1 MQKQLLKYGR
11 QNSYLHLWPYTLYI
25 TWHGVHLLVR
35 YRLEE
40 KLINKLPKRNLS
52 QAFLQALTSAQKL
65 YCRTTIFEEPL
76 LMTASVLKYDH
87 DIIIIKSAQ
96 NLKLFSYGEVAGRWT
111 KKNLLILYYL
121 WKKLSKFSSERKKV
135 FHAFSFRRFSTA
147 NSESS
152 FNVQL
157 LKLIPSKFK

>member
-52 QAFLQALTSAQKL
+52 QAFLKALTSAQKL
-65 YCRTTIFEEPL
+65 YCRATIFEEPL

-96 NLKLFSYGEVAGRWT
+96 NLKLFSYGEVVGRWT

-121 WKKLSKFSSERKKV
+121 WKSFPSFPVNGKKFSMLFLFDV
-135 FHAFSFRRFSTA
+135 FPQQILNRFLM
-147 NSESS
+147 
-152 FNVQL
+152 FN
-157 LKLIPSKFK
+157 FWN

>member
-52 QAFLQALTSAQKL
+52 QAFLKALTSAQKL

-96 NLKLFSYGEVAGRWT
+96 NLKLFSYREVAGRWT

-121 WKKLSKFSSERKKV
+121 WKSFPSFPVNGKKFSMLFLFDV
-135 FHAFSFRRFSTA
+135 FPQQILNRFLM
-147 NSESS
+147 
-152 FNVQL
+152 FN
-157 LKLIPSKFK
+157 FWN

>member
-52 QAFLQALTSAQKL
+52 QAFLKALTSAQKL

-121 WKKLSKFSSERKKV
+121 WKSFPSFPVNGKKFSMLFLFDV
-135 FHAFSFRRFSTA
+135 FPQQILNRFLM
-147 NSESS
+147 
-152 FNVQL
+152 FN
-157 LKLIPSKFK
+157 FWN

>member
-52 QAFLQALTSAQKL
+52 QAFLKALTSAQKL

-87 DIIIIKSAQ
+87 DTIIIKSAQ

-121 WKKLSKFSSERKKV
+121 WKSFPSFPVNGKKFSMLFLFDV
-135 FHAFSFRRFSTA
+135 FPQQILNRFLM
-147 NSESS
+147 
-152 FNVQL
+152 FN
-157 LKLIPSKFK
+157 FWN